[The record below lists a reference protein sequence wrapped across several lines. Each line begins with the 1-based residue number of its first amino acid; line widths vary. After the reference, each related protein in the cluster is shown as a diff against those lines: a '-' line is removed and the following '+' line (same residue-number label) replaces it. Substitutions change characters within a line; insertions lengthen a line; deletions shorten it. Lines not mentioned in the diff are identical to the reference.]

1 MHPSTCARGSVLKAW
16 TRPQQTLTRWT
27 RTWPHLVRGEMP
39 PVLFVPSYWLLPNLK
54 PPVSSLENK
63 LALIWW
69 LGTFTGRTAS
79 VHKGLLQICRFRL
92 QVPPCAPTVLSSSS
106 WTSSL
111 KASASFLSEEEGDGA
126 SETTVNI
133 TKSPVTPKA
142 CPTSWTGAVIHLP
155 SPYVPFM
162 DAPLAPLLS

>member
-1 MHPSTCARGSVLKAW
+1 MLEVLFW
-16 TRPQQTLTRWT
+16 TRGRDLSRHSPVDT
-27 RTWPHLVRGEMP
+27 HLVSGEMP
-39 PVLFVPSYWLLPNLK
+39 PVLFVPSYWFLPTPK

-69 LGTFTGRTAS
+69 LGTFIGRTAS

-92 QVPPCAPTVLSSSS
+92 QVPPCVPRVLSSST

-126 SETTVNI
+126 SETRVNI

-162 DAPLAPLLS
+162 MHPSHPC